1 MLAEGYVVYRSPEPG
16 GDGKRYED
24 RNWMLKAEEIGF
36 RVMDMQAGK
45 VEDGVIR
52 VYFTQG
58 QGA

>member
-36 RVMDMQAGK
+36 RVMDMQAA
-45 VEDGVIR
+45 R
-52 VYFTQG
+52 
-58 QGA
+58 